1 MTITLSCI
9 KADVGGYVGHGE
21 VHPELLARAR
31 ELMAASDLLIDA
43 HVTRVGDDINLI
55 MTHREGVD
63 SPRIHGL
70 AWDTFK

>member
-1 MTITLSCI
+1 MEKITLSCI

-21 VHPELLARAR
+21 VHPEMLERSR
-31 ELMAASDLLIDA
+31 ELLGASDFLVDF

-63 SPRIHGL
+63 SPKIHGL
-70 AWDTFK
+70 A